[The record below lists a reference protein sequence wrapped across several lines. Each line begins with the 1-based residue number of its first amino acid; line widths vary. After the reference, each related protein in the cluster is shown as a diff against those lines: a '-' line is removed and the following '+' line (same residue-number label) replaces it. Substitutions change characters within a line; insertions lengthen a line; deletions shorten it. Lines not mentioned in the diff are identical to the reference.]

1 MIFSSAFKKLKQGLS
16 RSRTQFNNRLS
27 KLFTGSVPLTEDML
41 EEIEEILI
49 SADIGVELSMEIIQN
64 LRKNFPMN
72 QIVEMGTVVEFLRN
86 DLIDRMDV
94 DQVETMGDDKPHVI
108 LVVGVNGTGKTT
120 SIGKLAHHY
129 TSQGKQALLV
139 AGDTF
144 RAAAIEQLAI
154 WSERSGAEIIK
165 KNAADPSAV
174 VYDAL
179 QSAKQRGIDVVII
192 DTAGRLHTQKNLMD
206 ELDKI
211 QRVVK
216 KVIPEAPHETVLTI
230 DATTGQNGLIQAR
243 QFSQVT
249 PVDHLFLTKLDGT
262 AKGGIAIA
270 IGALTYGKKVA
281 DTVGKG
287 ITPLDIPGAFV
298 AQICSGFGM
307 HLFSLFGIPVS
318 TSSAI
323 VGAVVGVGLVKGAKS
338 ISRKTIFTILAGWVL
353 TPSLAAVT
361 SFIMYQI
368 LKRVVI

>member
-1 MIFSSAFKKLKQGLS
+1 MIFSSAFNRLKQGLS

-27 KLFTGSVPLTEDML
+27 KLFTGSVPLTEEML

-49 SADIGVELSMEIIQN
+49 SADIGVELSMEIIDD
-64 LRKNFPMN
+64 LRKNFPLN
-72 QIVEMGTVVEFLRN
+72 QVVEMASVVDFLKS
-86 DLIDRMDV
+86 DLMRRM
-94 DQVETMGDDKPHVI
+94 ETDKQTSAAQAKPHVI

-129 TSQGKQALLV
+129 TSQGQKVLLV

-154 WSERSGAEIIK
+154 WSDRSGAELTK
-165 KNAADPSAV
+165 KEAADPSSV

-179 QSAKQRGIDVVII
+179 QSAVQRGIDVVLI
-192 DTAGRLHTQKNLMD
+192 DTAGRLHTQKNLMI

-243 QFSQVT
+243 QFSSVT

-270 IGALTYGKKVA
+270 IHH
-281 DTVGKG
+281 D
-287 ITPLDIPGAFV
+287 LDIPVKYIGIGEQRGDIQDFDAASYVQALFE
-298 AQICSGFGM
+298 SG
-307 HLFSLFGIPVS
+307 SE
-318 TSSAI
+318 A
-323 VGAVVGVGLVKGAKS
+323 
-338 ISRKTIFTILAGWVL
+338 
-353 TPSLAAVT
+353 
-361 SFIMYQI
+361 
-368 LKRVVI
+368 